1 MNPSQSLIRHR
12 FLRPVG
18 LGSVVLLASAFPLA
32 AGVVITEVLY
42 APDPKTSRVE
52 FVEIHNP
59 DAVAAD
65 LSGWTIS
72 GGVDGT
78 VPAGISL
85 APGGYLLLCQDVAAV
100 NARWFASARETV
112 VAYDYSTATGSAN
125 PGTVLGGQD
134 NWIQIGGGTALTVR
148 NDAGL
153 PGISGNRGYSGST
166 TIYTATRKNNGA
178 FSYNIPANASTLRLS
193 LVGRIKNTAATTL
206 GLGIDANSN
215 GRIDA
220 ADATGEFGFEFGF
233 ATNNWFI
240 RQAAQGTVTNSA
252 VSLGTASTTWY
263 CELRVDLAANN
274 GDGSGSLFIQQL
286 GDSSG
291 NPVTDT
297 LKPVAALQNINLGIK
312 RMSAN
317 GGDSASASWNGIHTR
332 LAAAHMDALTIASS
346 APVAQPEIPMLAL
359 SGSLSNDGETLRLSD
374 AAGTRVDEVAYR
386 PEFPWPV
393 GAAGGG
399 LSMQLIHPA
408 LDNSL
413 GGSWRSA
420 APTPGAQNAVF
431 AQNAPPQIR
440 QVAHYPEQPTSSQPV
455 HVTAKITDPDGVAT
469 VSLIYQTVA
478 AGNYVPAWLPLAP
491 ATLLATPNAALAPN
505 PAFEDPANWSAIAM
519 NDAGLEGDALA
530 GDGIFSATIPAQA
543 NRRLL
548 RYRITA
554 ADTLAA
560 SVRVPYA
567 DDPSLNF
574 ACFVYNGVP
583 DWTAATRSVHPQGA
597 GHIYPAAE
605 LAKLPVHTLVTR
617 NADLLQCYA
626 YASLGNTSWQIPKSN
641 TDARSAFNWEGA
653 FVSDGVVYDHI
664 RYRLRQSNDRY
675 YGNGKRSM
683 RFRFNEGNHFQ
694 ARDESGG
701 KLPFKWSKL
710 NTGKMSR
717 FGGGTEYGIRE
728 IANSRL
734 WRMFGVDTPVYYHA
748 HMRVIDGADE
758 APSGADGQY
767 NGDFF
772 GLAMFYEDFDGAF
785 LDNRKLPKG
794 NIYKWKDGITNAADL
809 QQYQARDSVADY
821 SDFTTLKSQLLPARD
836 EPWLRANVD
845 WDQWYRYHT
854 ICEAIRHYDFGWQST
869 HWKNRGWYFMP
880 DAANPLGKLRHIPHD
895 HDASWYVGYHDGLT
909 VGIAEDFAKHAIFT
923 APEKTAFTLEYRNT
937 ARECRDLLWK
947 PETVNDIID
956 RITANIAAFSL
967 ADRDRWLSAPAAA
980 GYEASMDPLE
990 TVPAEMK
997 SFAFTADTVNGATL
1011 SGGRGAYL
1019 DQLANDA
1026 AIPATPV
1033 ISYAGTPGY
1042 PINGVVLQTTAYGGS
1057 AAFGAIQWRLAEITD
1072 PTAPAYD
1079 PAAPPIYEITPVWDS
1094 GALEVYQ
1101 SQKAVPLLDLRVG
1114 HTYRARVRHRDAT
1127 GRWSHWSEPLQ
1138 FTATAPDVSL
1148 YQQSLVISEFSYHPA
1163 NDNEDLE
1170 FIEIMNVGPLAL
1182 DMTPVRFTKGVDF
1195 DFAGSAV
1202 TSLAPG
1208 ARALVVRN
1216 LAAFAAAYGSG
1227 LPVAGEYRLNDE
1239 NNLSNSGE
1247 RIKLSYG
1254 TGITLRD
1261 FTYADLPPWPAS
1273 ADGGGFSLVL
1283 IEPGTLPDH
1292 TVAGNW
1298 RASAQPGGNPGTT
1311 DAAIFAGDP
1320 AADADHDGTPALVE
1334 FLTGSSDNNPADV
1347 ANRPRFGW
1355 IAVGD
1360 SIYPSLSYGRRP
1372 YVEGVREWLQVS
1384 SDLIEWTDVPFAN
1397 EATGPPDGSGRIPVL
1412 LRATTPV
1419 ANASQ
1424 LFLRLRVT
1432 VVGSGG

>member
-1 MNPSQSLIRHR
+1 M
-12 FLRPVG
+12 
-18 LGSVVLLASAFPLA
+18 SAAWLCA
-32 AGVVITEVLY
+32 AGFGGAQMVINEIHY
-42 APDPKTSRVE
+42 APEPKTSRVE
-52 FVEIHNP
+52 FVEIHNAGALP
-59 DAVAAD
+59 VD
-65 LSGWTIS
+65 LSGWTVS
-72 GGVDGT
+72 GTGGFTFPSGT
-78 VPAGISL
+78 VA
-85 APGGYLLLCQDVAAV
+85 AAGGYVLLCENPAA
-100 NARWFASARETV
+100 ALAKWPPGAQTETSV
-112 VAYDYSTATGSAN
+112 IYDYSATTGSPS

-134 NWIQIGGGTALTVR
+134 NWIQLGGGTALTVR
-148 NDAGL
+148 NDLAL
-153 PGISGNRGYSGST
+153 PGIAGNRGYSGST
-166 TIYTATRKNNGA
+166 TVFTATRRSNA
-178 FSYNIPANASTLRLS
+178 TFSYAIPANATSLRLS

-206 GLGIDANSN
+206 GLGVDANAN
-215 GRIDA
+215 GRIDP
-220 ADATGEFGFEFGF
+220 ADAAGEFGIEFGF
-233 ATNNWFI
+233 LSNNWFV
-240 RQAAQGTVTNSA
+240 RQAAQGTTTTSA
-252 VSLGTASTTWY
+252 AGLGASSTTWY
-263 CELRVDLAANN
+263 CELRVDPSANA
-274 GDGSGSLFIQQL
+274 GDGAGSLFIQQL
-286 GDSSG
+286 ADSNG
-291 NPVTDT
+291 TPVTDT

-317 GGDSASASWNGIHTR
+317 GGDSNPTAWNGIHTR
-332 LAAAHMDALTIASS
+332 LAAAHMDALTIVSS
-346 APVAQPEIPMLAL
+346 VPAAQLGIPMLAL
-359 SGSLSNDGETLRLSD
+359 AGSLSNEGETLRLTD
-374 AAGTRVDEVAYR
+374 ANGARVDEVAYK

-399 LSMQLIHPA
+399 LSMQLIHPS

-413 GGSWRSA
+413 GGSWRSS

-431 AQNAPPQIR
+431 APNAPPQIR
-440 QVAHYPEQPTSSQPV
+440 QVAHFPEQPTSSQPV
-455 HVTAKITDPDGVAT
+455 LVSAKITDPDGVAS
-469 VSLIYQTVA
+469 VSLLYQTVA
-478 AGNYVPAWLPLAP
+478 PGNYVPAWLPLAP
-491 ATLLATPNAALAPN
+491 ATLLATPNAPLAAN
-505 PAFEDPANWSAIAM
+505 PAFEDPANWLTLPM
-519 NDAGLEGDALA
+519 NDAGLDGDAAA
-530 GDGIFSATIPAQA
+530 GDGIFSATVPAQP
-543 NRRLL
+543 NRTLL
-548 RYRITA
+548 RYRIAA

-574 ACFVYNGVP
+574 ACFCYDGVP
-583 DWTAATRSVHPQGA
+583 DWTAATRSVHPDGA

-605 LAKLPVHTLVTR
+605 LATLPLHTLVTR

-626 YASLGNTSWQIPKSN
+626 YASLGNSSWQIPKSN

-664 RYRLRQSNDRY
+664 RYRLRQANDRY

-683 RFRFNEGNHFQ
+683 RFRFNDGHHFQ
-694 ARDESGG
+694 ARDENGD
-701 KLPFKWSKL
+701 KLPYKWSKL

-734 WRMFGVDTPVYYHA
+734 WRLFGVDTPVYYHA
-748 HMRVIDGADE
+748 HMRVIDGTDE

-767 NGDFF
+767 HGDFF

-836 EPWLRANVD
+836 ETWLRANVD
-845 WDQWYRYHT
+845 WDQWYHYHA

-869 HWKNRGWYFMP
+869 HWKNRGWYLMP
-880 DAANPLGKLRHIPHD
+880 DAASPLGKLRHIPHD

-909 VGIAEDFAKHAIFT
+909 VGVAEDFAKHAIFT

-956 RITANIAAFSL
+956 RITENIAAFSL

-990 TVPAEMK
+990 TVPVEMK
-997 SFAFTADTVNGATL
+997 SFAFTADTVNGSTL
-1011 SGGRGAYL
+1011 TGGRGAYL

-1094 GALEVYQ
+1094 GALTAYQ
-1101 SQKAVPLLDLRVG
+1101 NQAAVPLLDLRVG
-1114 HTYRARVRHRDAT
+1114 HTYRARVRHRDAS

-1170 FIEIMNVGPLAL
+1170 FIEVMNVGPLAL

-1202 TSLAPG
+1202 TTLAPG
-1208 ARALVVRN
+1208 ARALVVRD
-1216 LAAFAAAYGSG
+1216 ATAFAAIYGGG
-1227 LPVAGEYRLNDE
+1227 LPVAGEYRLNAE
-1239 NNLSNSGE
+1239 NNLSNGGE

-1254 TGITLRD
+1254 TGIAIRD
-1261 FTYADLPPWPAS
+1261 FTYSDQPPWPTS
-1273 ADGGGFSLVL
+1273 PDGNGFSLVL
-1283 IEPGTLPDH
+1283 VEPFALPDH
-1292 TVAGNW
+1292 TLAGNW
-1298 RASAQPGGNPGTT
+1298 RASAQLGGNPGTT

-1320 AADADHDGTPALVE
+1320 AADADHDGTPALAE
-1334 FLTGSSDNNPADV
+1334 FLTGGDDFNPADT

-1355 IAVGD
+1355 VTVGD
-1360 SIYPSLSYGRRP
+1360 SVYPSLSYGRRP
-1372 YVEGVREWLQVS
+1372 YVDGVREWLQVS

-1397 EATGPPDGSGRIPVL
+1397 EATGPPDISGRIPVL
-1412 LRATTPV
+1412 LRATTPA
-1419 ANASQ
+1419 ANTSRF
-1424 LFLRLRVT
+1424 FLRLRVT